1 MNLREQLVKHL
12 DKHETEQQ
20 ISNIPK
26 EDFLKIFDVCQEY
39 FKANHFHLEGIYF
52 RVANLLH
59 EWGFLEKKG
68 VPFWKDDSFV
78 GTNYYFKK
86 VENPIFA
93 QGAFTGLKKP
103 KNNK

>member
-1 MNLREQLVKHL
+1 MNLREKLVKHL

-26 EDFLKIFDVCQEY
+26 EYFLNIFDVCQDF
-39 FKANHFHLEGIYF
+39 FKSKHFHLEGTYF

-68 VPFWKDDSFV
+68 VPCWKDNSFV
-78 GTNYYFKK
+78 GTNYYYKK
-86 VENPIFA
+86 VESPIFSK
-93 QGAFTGLKKP
+93 GAYTGVKK
-103 KNNK
+103 KQN